1 MGYRCRTDIIA
12 KILEIAQGGVLKTG
26 IMHGAFLSFTQLKEY
41 LKFLQ
46 ENDLLEY
53 SSEKNR
59 YLTTEKGKRFLK
71 GFREM
76 QEMLYPKERSIGK
89 IAEA

>member
-1 MGYRCRTDIIA
+1 MGYRSRTDIIA
-12 KILEIAQGGVLKTG
+12 KILEIAQGGVLKTR
-26 IMHGAFLSFTQLKEY
+26 IMYGSFLSFLQLKEY

-53 SSEKNR
+53 SSEKNL
-59 YLTTEKGKRFLK
+59 YLTTEKGKRFLRS
-71 GFREM
+71 FREM
-76 QEMLYPKERSIGK
+76 QEILYPKERTIGK